1 LITELLKRYSSKEG
15 YDLYPDVQGFFNK
28 LQHYKRTAKAGKA
41 PWPYDKTV
49 IGVISNSDDRIPGI
63 LRSLGLKVGTN
74 RSGSSSSSTT
84 KTSSG
89 DDIDF
94 VALSYDVGHEK
105 PDRRI
110 FDAATEMLAETVASK
125 DKGLN
130 INDFDKLYVGD
141 DLEKD
146 YDGAKAAGWYAVLLD
161 RGGVMKKA
169 EKFRFGQVGME
180 DKDGKER
187 KVLMARS
194 LNDLELWPTKKTL
207 DPSKV

>member
-1 LITELLKRYSSKEG
+1 
-15 YDLYPDVQGFFNK
+15 
-28 LQHYKRTAKAGKA
+28 
-41 PWPYDKTV
+41 
-49 IGVISNSDDRIPGI
+49 
-63 LRSLGLKVGTN
+63 
-74 RSGSSSSSTT
+74 
-84 KTSSG
+84 
-89 DDIDF
+89 

-125 DKGLN
+125 DKGLT

-161 RGGVMKKA
+161 RGGVMKEAK
-169 EKFRFGQVGME
+169 KFRFGQVGME
-180 DKDGKER
+180 DQEGKER

-207 DPSKV
+207 DPSNV